1 MDRVFRIGSSRRAG
15 LAARSW
21 TIAVAVLAALATGFA
36 FLKLSEPTSEQL
48 LAQGVVAFSEKQFD
62 RALACARSAV
72 AQKPTLIEAHRL
84 GAEAAAALNQFDVC
98 VQSLRQIVEHGNQTQ
113 AGEAAWKAADILLM
127 KLHRPSEAEPL
138 FKIAVSGDAVSAGAR
153 REYASLLGMC
163 GQTSKAND
171 LRIACL
177 KAGDIHDVDLLLL
190 GLGETA
196 SENVEVLRA
205 VVKTTPDDPLVKL
218 GLARAAF
225 QGHDLTKT
233 ESLLREVLRDRVDL
247 VEAHALRGLVL
258 VATNQKSAWSR
269 WQSQLPT
276 AADESAAIWFA
287 RGEMAEQL
295 GQTAAACRCF
305 WEATRRDA
313 AHQRAHYRL
322 GQLLAGVNRAG
333 AAKDFAQRGADL
345 QQLVLAVK
353 AYSLDYNLSAAA
365 RIVPICL
372 SCGLQWEA
380 QGWAALARS
389 KNIKIA
395 AVTPGA
401 SSPRVARTHD
411 LARRWKL
418 DDLPLPIWP
427 SASQPQSPNS
437 EAIASSGEQTI
448 HFEDQAEQ
456 AGLNFRFVSGDDPEK
471 PGMRTFEFTGG
482 GVGVID
488 FDMDGWPD
496 LYLTQGGE
504 WPLDTADRAPLDRL
518 FRNDGQGHFRDVTAA
533 AALVEDRYSQG
544 LTVGDINQDG
554 FPDVYVANLGLDRVF
569 LNQGDGTFED
579 ITDSAGLRDDDWSTS
594 CVLADFNGDAL
605 PDCFVVNYLQGP
617 DLATKVCKNGDGRI
631 RACTPHEFSAAP
643 DRLLL
648 NTGDGRFTDIT
659 ESTDIKDSNGKGLGV
674 VALDADGSGRLSIF
688 VANDT
693 TGNSLWTPEPTA
705 TDGAPKFVDRA
716 LLAGVALDRDGR
728 SQACMGV
735 GADDVDGDGQID
747 IFVTNY
753 YDESN
758 TFFRQ
763 MTAGLFEDAT
773 LDTRLREPSLK
784 QLGFGTQFLDAD
796 RDGWLDLIV
805 LNGHVDDERYRGIP
819 YQMRPQC
826 FRNLEAGRFAEVP
839 QDKCGDWFTKPTLGR
854 SLARLD
860 WNRDGRDDFVATHR
874 DEPVGLLTNQT
885 PSQGHGISLRLVGT
899 RSNRDAIGAKIQVQT
914 GSRTLT
920 RQLVAGDGYQASND
934 RRILMSVGMQES
946 IKALTVT
953 WPSGESQEFHDILS
967 NNEYTLVE
975 GALPHVDRE
984 YPPASA
990 P

>member
-1 MDRVFRIGSSRRAG
+1 MYRLFSIHRPHRAG

-21 TIAVAVLAALATGFA
+21 IIATAVIASAIGFA
-36 FLKLSEPTSEQL
+36 IVKLSGPSPEHL
-48 LAQGVVAFSEKQFD
+48 LAQGVVAFSEKKFD
-62 RALACARSAV
+62 RALEAAHAAV
-72 AQKPTLIEAHRL
+72 ATRPELIEAHRL
-84 GAEAAAALNQFDVC
+84 GAEAAAALNQFDDC
-98 VQSLRQIVEHGNQTQ
+98 VQSLRQIVERGNPAQT
-113 AGEAAWKAADILLM
+113 AEAAWKAADILLM
-127 KLHRPSEAEPL
+127 KLQRPSDAEPL
-138 FKIAVSGDAVSAGAR
+138 FKIAVSGDPPSAGAR

-163 GQTSKAND
+163 GRTSEAND

-190 GLGETA
+190 GLGDTA
-196 SENVEVLRA
+196 SENIEILHA
-205 VVKTTPDDPLVKL
+205 VAKATPDDPLVKL

-225 QGHDLTKT
+225 QGHDLAQS
-233 ESLLREVLRDRVDL
+233 ENLLRDVLRDRADL
-247 VEAHALRGLVL
+247 TDAHALQGLVL
-258 VATNQKSAWSR
+258 VAANKRAAWPT
-269 WQSQLPT
+269 WQNQLPPT
-276 AADESAAIWFA
+276 ADESAAVWFA

-295 GQTAAACRCF
+295 GQTPAACRCF
-305 WEATRRDA
+305 WEAVRRDA

-322 GQLLAGVNRAG
+322 GQLLAGVDRAD

-353 AYSLDYNLSAAA
+353 AYSLDYNLSAAG
-365 RIVPICL
+365 RIVPLCL

-389 KNIKIA
+389 KNIKIVA
-395 AVTPGA
+395 ATPDV
-401 SSPRVARTHD
+401 SSSRVAKDYD
-411 LARRWKL
+411 LAQRWKL
-418 DDLPLPIWP
+418 DDLPLPVWRN
-427 SASQPQSPNS
+427 ASQPQPSIS
-437 EAIASSGEQTI
+437 EAIASGGEQAI
-448 HFEDQAEQ
+448 HFEDQAAQ

-488 FDMDGWPD
+488 YDMDGWPD

-504 WPLDTADRAPLDRL
+504 WPLDARDRVPLDRL
-518 FRNDGQGHFRDVTAA
+518 FRNDGQGHFGDVTAGA
-533 AALVEDRYSQG
+533 VLVEDRYSQG

-554 FPDVYVANLGLDRVF
+554 FPDLYIANLGLDRVF

-579 ITDSAGLRDDDWSTS
+579 ITESVGLRDDDWSTS

-631 RACTPHEFSAAP
+631 RACTPHEFAAAP

-659 ESTDIKDSNGKGLGV
+659 QAADIKDANGKGLGV

-693 TGNSLWTPEPTA
+693 TGNSLWTPEPA
-705 TDGAPKFVDRA
+705 SADGTPKFVDRA

-735 GADDVDGDGQID
+735 GADDVDGDGLID
-747 IFVTNY
+747 LFVTNY

-758 TFFRQ
+758 TFFHQ

-805 LNGHVDDERYRGIP
+805 LNGHVDDERYRGVP

-826 FRNLEAGRFAEVP
+826 FRNLEAGRFVEVP

-854 SLARLD
+854 SLARVD

-874 DEPVGLLTNQT
+874 DELVGLLTNQT
-885 PSQGHGISLRLVGT
+885 QPKGYGISLRLIGT

-934 RRILMSVGMQES
+934 RRILMSVGPQE
-946 IKALTVT
+946 IIQTLTIT
-953 WPSGESQEFHDILS
+953 WPSGESQEFHDIPS
-967 NNEYTLVE
+967 NREYTFVE
-975 GALPHVDRE
+975 GVLPCVDRE